1 MYMKGLSVLLALSLL
16 HFGSA
21 PAQAKAKTEA
31 EKQARYAAKIR
42 QSIFKLGV
50 GPDARV
56 AVKLQDKTRLSGYI
70 SEAGESSFVVTEPK
84 TGAATV
90 VAYPNV
96 AQVKGQNLST
106 GAKIAI
112 GVAIAAAIILILIL
126 KKYCDNEGGC

>member
-1 MYMKGLSVLLALSLL
+1 MYRKSLSVLLVFAVL
-16 HFGSA
+16 HFGTMSVLA
-21 PAQAKAKTEA
+21 KSEADKQAKH
-31 EKQARYAAKIR
+31 AAKVK

-50 GPDARV
+50 GRNARV
-56 AVKLQDKTRLSGYI
+56 ALKLQDKTQLVGYV
-70 SEAGESSFVVTEPK
+70 SEAGENSFVVTEPK

-90 VAYPNV
+90 VPYPNV

-112 GVAIAAAIILILIL
+112 GVGIAAAIILILLL